1 MQTFKYRALSADGA
15 SVTGVVEA
23 YDEFAAVEELRRQ
36 FAIVEDLQPVKKK
49 KKFNIDLGEPLWVE
63 DKSLALVAS
72 QFSIMLRAGLP
83 MSRVVELI
91 AGQTSDKLMRRI
103 LTACA
108 ADVAAGYSLS
118 RSLEKNGKKIPAVF
132 IESVRAGEE
141 SGTLE
146 DSFDTLKTY
155 YDHAHKVK
163 QKVRSAMTYPII
175 VIILAFIV
183 VGIVMVVLVP
193 TMTQM
198 FENMGSELPLPTRIL
213 IAVSHFFSNYWPL
226 LLALI
231 AAVAIAFFVYRKT
244 ENGKI
249 NLSRLRFK
257 IPVIG
262 RIATMNTAA
271 QVANTVAT
279 LIAAGLPIPKV
290 ADIVSRVL
298 DARSVGVD
306 MGKCVGK
313 LETGQNLGEV
323 LRDVK
328 NLPDMLVE
336 MAKVG
341 EESGSLETT
350 LRTVGDFYTQ
360 EAERASDRALAMIE
374 PMITVILGV
383 FVAFIVIAIYVPMF
397 SMYQGVGM

>member
-15 SVTGVVEA
+15 SVSGVVEA
-23 YDEFAAVEELRRQ
+23 YDEFAAVEDLRRQ

-49 KKFNIDLGEPLWVE
+49 KKFNIDINEPLWVE

-163 QKVRSAMTYPII
+163 QKVKSAMTYPII

-198 FENMGSELPLPTRIL
+198 FENMGSELPLPTRVL
-213 IAVSHFFSNYWPL
+213 IAISHFFSNYWPL

-231 AAVAIAFFVYRKT
+231 AALAIAFFVYRKT

-257 IPVIG
+257 IPIIG

-271 QVANTVAT
+271 QVANTVST

-323 LRDVK
+323 LQDVD

-341 EESGSLETT
+341 EESGSLENT

>member
-1 MQTFKYRALSADGA
+1 MQTFKYRAQSADGA
-15 SVTGVVEA
+15 SVSGVVEA
-23 YDEFAAVEELRRQ
+23 YDEFAAVEDLRRQ

-49 KKFNIDLGEPLWVE
+49 KRFNIDLGEPLWVE

-91 AGQTSDKLMRRI
+91 ANQTSDKLMRRI

-163 QKVRSAMTYPII
+163 QKVKSAMTYPII

-213 IAVSHFFSNYWPL
+213 IAISHFFSNYWPL

-257 IPVIG
+257 IPIIG

-271 QVANTVAT
+271 QVANTIST

-323 LRDVK
+323 LQDVD

-341 EESGSLETT
+341 EESGSLENT

>member
-15 SVTGVVEA
+15 SVSGVVEA
-23 YDEFAAVEELRRQ
+23 YDEFAAVEDLRRQ

-49 KKFNIDLGEPLWVE
+49 KRFNIDLGEPLWVE

-163 QKVRSAMTYPII
+163 QKVKSAMTYPII

-213 IAVSHFFSNYWPL
+213 IAISHFFSNYWPL

-257 IPVIG
+257 IPIIG

-271 QVANTVAT
+271 QVANTIST

-323 LRDVK
+323 LQDVD

-341 EESGSLETT
+341 EESGSLENT

>member
-1 MQTFKYRALSADGA
+1 MQTFKYRAQSADGA
-15 SVTGVVEA
+15 SVSGVVEA
-23 YDEFAAVEELRRQ
+23 YDEFAAVEDLRRQ

-49 KKFNIDLGEPLWVE
+49 KRFNIDLGEPLWVE

-163 QKVRSAMTYPII
+163 QKVKSAMTYPII

-213 IAVSHFFSNYWPL
+213 IAISHFFSNYWPL

-257 IPVIG
+257 IPIIG

-271 QVANTVAT
+271 QVANTIST

-323 LRDVK
+323 LQDVD

-341 EESGSLETT
+341 EESGSLENT